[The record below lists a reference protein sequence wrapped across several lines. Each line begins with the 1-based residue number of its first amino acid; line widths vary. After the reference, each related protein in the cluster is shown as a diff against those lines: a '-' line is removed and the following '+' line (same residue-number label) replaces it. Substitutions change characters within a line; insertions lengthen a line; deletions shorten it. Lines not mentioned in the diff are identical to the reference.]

1 MRKETKDSSVLLVQA
16 LGEGEWAVRW
26 DFKPKLNEHRE
37 ETGVNWYEE
46 EIFFHIPE
54 LDEIKEAI
62 TNWQNRQT
70 DAAILHGFRWQDM
83 MVWLSMENQFNY
95 KSVFDLAT
103 MTGQAIAA
111 WDAEHP
117 DLAGHEFIHRD
128 VTTEDAT
135 TLTVP
140 VPTGRPREVLPV
152 TFKFGTDE
160 EPQYHEF
167 TTLEEL
173 TEFYTSCMSY
183 IQGCYQS
190 GWQKKDN
197 FDYVPYE
204 EAIRLVL

>member
-1 MRKETKDSSVLLVQA
+1 MRKETKDSGVLLVQA

-26 DFKPKLNEHRE
+26 DFKPKLDEQGE

-54 LDEIKEAI
+54 MDEIKEAV

-70 DAAILHGFRWQDM
+70 DAAILQGFRWQDM

-111 WDAEHP
+111 WDVEHP
-117 DLAGHEFIHRD
+117 DLAGQEFVYRD
-128 VTTEDAT
+128 VTTE
-135 TLTVP
+135 
-140 VPTGRPREVLPV
+140 G
-152 TFKFGTDE
+152 GTDD

-204 EAIRLVL
+204 EAIVALH